1 MIKKKYSYL
10 IEILILVSLAVITF
24 SSLVYLYDVRDK
36 IFKTININNETKYS
50 KDEIKQNSLDT
61 KFKALKTKNDHGI
74 AESRR

>member
-1 MIKKKYSYL
+1 MTKKKFRSL

-61 KFKALKTKNDHGI
+61 KFANLVLKGDYI
-74 AESRR
+74 LFF